1 MSKIVQFFLLCF
13 QVSIVQINKEIVQIG
28 TNFYKIVEI
37 CLNLLKLVKTCPIL
51 SKLVKTWF
59 FMFSGI
65 YWAHHPLNRVKQWR
79 IMPSKSFLKNIFL
92 LPVWVHQEGFV
103 WLSAF
108 NQIKPSSSGAP
119 RPEEEKYSSRS
130 SNRALSSIA
139 SPCREDD
146 EPNI

>member
-1 MSKIVQFFLLCF
+1 MPIVKYYTAQVCLAQGLTVVETWLNMSRLVQNCPIFLLCF

-92 LPVWVHQEGFV
+92 LPVWVHQDWKVSFGCQLFT
-103 WLSAF
+103 
-108 NQIKPSSSGAP
+108 K
-119 RPEEEKYSSRS
+119 
-130 SNRALSSIA
+130 
-139 SPCREDD
+139 
-146 EPNI
+146 